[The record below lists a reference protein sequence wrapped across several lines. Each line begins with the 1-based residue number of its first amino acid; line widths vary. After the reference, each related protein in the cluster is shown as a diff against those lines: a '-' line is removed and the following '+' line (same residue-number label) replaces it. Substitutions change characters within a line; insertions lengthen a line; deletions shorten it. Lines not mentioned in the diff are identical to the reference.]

1 MSNKKKSAADTAIS
15 TAEENKI
22 ISMPIIDQAC
32 EKIKTSAKAK
42 LNNKAKAIE
51 SATAAALKLFCKQ
64 SEEFAR
70 AIVESD
76 KTFEDCL
83 NEIVKGVGS
92 SISDFDIY
100 SKAVE
105 FYFPGAKIEFKM
117 LIHMS
122 EYEMDESNEDLQP
135 AAALQSTIK
144 PAANISLSLD
154 SLLDW

>member
-1 MSNKKKSAADTAIS
+1 MSNKKKSADSTAIPS
-15 TAEENKI
+15 AEENKI

-32 EKIKTSAKAK
+32 KKIKTSAKAK
-42 LNNKAKAIE
+42 LNSKAKAVE

-83 NEIVKGVGS
+83 NKIVKGVGS
-92 SISDFDIY
+92 SISDFDVY

-105 FYFPGAKIEFKM
+105 FYFPGAKVEFRM

-135 AAALQSTIK
+135 AAAVQSNSK
-144 PAANISLSLD
+144 PSESISLSLD